1 VSSIYPEK
9 WIFDGE
15 THRTPEI
22 NEAAQLIYHINRN
35 LRHKKTGEKSLSDFH
50 SGEVFPNGLNSKKFI
65 DDLKKIANLDTLVNS
80 EPLSRDFKLRYK
92 RYYTS
97 QKRKDKPLTQVW
109 AENGFTK
116 YKTD

>member
-1 VSSIYPEK
+1 LLKFP
-9 WIFDGE
+9 
-15 THRTPEI
+15 
-22 NEAAQLIYHINRN
+22 
-35 LRHKKTGEKSLSDFH
+35 LS
-50 SGEVFPNGLNSKKFI
+50 EVFLNGLNSKKFI

-97 QKRKDKPLTQVW
+97 QETKDKPLTQVW